1 MAMYVREDAQVEAL
15 STISAASYVQAMY
28 RGHLGRVTY
37 RFQATVNVLDVNLE
51 ETSELDP
58 HAMVPALCPL
68 PLAPC
73 PLPLDPRSWNFK
85 PEGLKPEGSICGRR
99 PTTNL
104 DPSTL
109 RPHPS
114 ILGTQHC
121 LQFNP

>member
-73 PLPLDPRSWNFK
+73 PLIHDPGISNLKAQNLKAQSAAGDPQPILIPRPSDPIPLS
-85 PEGLKPEGSICGRR
+85 
-99 PTTNL
+99 
-104 DPSTL
+104 
-109 RPHPS
+109 
-114 ILGTQHC
+114 
-121 LQFNP
+121 